1 MPWSRFSQAA
11 GGRARP
17 VALLGLS
24 QTLSWGSSFY
34 LPAVL
39 AHPMAAD
46 LGLAPP
52 TVYLAFS
59 GALVVSAAVGPA
71 AGRAIDRFGG
81 RPVLLGC
88 NGIFAL
94 ALVLLALAQGPF
106 GLFAA
111 WAVLGLAM
119 GAGLYEAAFATL
131 VRLYGAAARNPIT
144 GITLIAGFASTVGW
158 PLSAWMLS
166 QYGWRGA
173 CLGWAGLHL
182 LLGLPLNALLPR
194 GAPPLVATPPAPSSA
209 PVPSM
214 LAAPSTPSAL
224 STDSARSR
232 AAAPTRAAPAAATPP
247 ASPWLAGLLSL
258 FFAVS
263 MFVGTAWATHLPQLL
278 QSVGATLAVAIGVG
292 ALVGPAQVAG
302 RLLEFGFLRRVHP
315 LLSARLSSLAHPLG
329 IAALLLLGAPAAALF
344 AVLHGAGNGILTIA
358 KGTLP
363 LALFGAQGYGARQG
377 WLMMPARVA
386 QASAP
391 FAFGLALDTWG
402 RGALWLSGTL
412 GLVAFA
418 ALLAIRLRHDPA
430 AATEPDAQPTAR

>member
-1 MPWSRFSQAA
+1 MPWSAFSQAA

-17 VALLGLS
+17 VALLGLA
-24 QTLSWGSSFY
+24 QTLSWASSFY

-39 AHPMAAD
+39 AHPMATD

-52 TVYLAFS
+52 MVYLAFS
-59 GALVVSAAVGPA
+59 GALVVSAAVGPL
-71 AGRAIDRFGG
+71 AGRTIDRLGG
-81 RPVLLGC
+81 RPVLMGC
-88 NGIFAL
+88 NLLFAL
-94 ALVLLALAQGPF
+94 GLLLLALAQGPV

-111 WAVLGLAM
+111 WALLGLAM

-131 VRLYGAAARNPIT
+131 VKLYGQAARNPIT

-158 PLSAWMLS
+158 PLSAWMLGEH
-166 QYGWRGA
+166 GWRGA
-173 CLGWAGLHL
+173 CLGWAALHL

-194 GAPPLVATPPAPSSA
+194 HAPAAVQAPAATGPAPTPATPPPAPAATAATPPAP
-209 PVPSM
+209 
-214 LAAPSTPSAL
+214 
-224 STDSARSR
+224 
-232 AAAPTRAAPAAATPP
+232 
-247 ASPWLAGLLSL
+247 PWLAGLLSL

-302 RLLEFGFLRRVHP
+302 RVLEFSFLRRVHP

-329 IAALLLLGAPAAALF
+329 ILALLLLGAPAAALF

-363 LALFGAQGYGARQG
+363 LVLFGAQGYGARQG

-391 FAFGLALDTWG
+391 FVFGLALDNWG
-402 RGALWLSGTL
+402 KGALWLSGGL
-412 GLVAFA
+412 GLLGFA
-418 ALLAIRLRHDPA
+418 ALLTIRLQPA
-430 AATEPDAQPTAR
+430 APPPPTHHA

>member
-1 MPWSRFSQAA
+1 MAWTRFSQAA

-17 VALLGLS
+17 VALLGLA

-39 AHPMAAD
+39 AHPMATD
-46 LGLAPP
+46 LGLPP
-52 TVYLAFS
+52 PMVYLAFS
-59 GALVVSAAVGPA
+59 LALVVSAAVGPA
-71 AGRAIDRFGG
+71 AGRAIDRVGG

-94 ALVLLALAQGPF
+94 GLVLLALAQGPW

-111 WAVLGLAM
+111 WAVLGVAM

-131 VRLYGAAARNPIT
+131 VRLYGQAARNPIT

-166 QYGWRGA
+166 QHGWRGA
-173 CLGWAGLHL
+173 CLGWAALHL
-182 LLGLPLNALLPR
+182 LVGLPLNALLPR
-194 GAPPLVATPPAPSSA
+194 VAPPTT
-209 PVPSM
+209 
-214 LAAPSTPSAL
+214 AAPTPASA
-224 STDSARSR
+224 
-232 AAAPTRAAPAAATPP
+232 AAAPPPVQPAAATSQR
-247 ASPWLAGLLSL
+247 ALVALLSL

-263 MFVGTAWATHLPQLL
+263 MFIGTAWATHLPQLL

-302 RLLEFGFLRRVHP
+302 RVLEFGVLRRVHP

-329 IAALLLLGAPAAALF
+329 IAVLLLAGAPAAALF

-363 LALFGAQGYGARQG
+363 LVLFGAQGYGARQG

-391 FAFGLALDTWG
+391 FVFGLALDRWG
-402 RGALWLSGTL
+402 RSALWLSGAL

-418 ALLAIRLRHDPA
+418 ALMAIRLRHDPTHPA
-430 AATEPDAQPTAR
+430 DAQPPPR